1 MDNDGSVEKLY
12 RQFNLEY
19 LFWISVLKDMQG
31 VVDFKWRLMKIMQGV
46 AYRDFLYTIVA
57 KTNISMSR

>member
-1 MDNDGSVEKLY
+1 M
-12 RQFNLEY
+12 
-19 LFWISVLKDMQG
+19 KDMQG

-46 AYRDFLYTIVA
+46 ADRDFLYTIVA